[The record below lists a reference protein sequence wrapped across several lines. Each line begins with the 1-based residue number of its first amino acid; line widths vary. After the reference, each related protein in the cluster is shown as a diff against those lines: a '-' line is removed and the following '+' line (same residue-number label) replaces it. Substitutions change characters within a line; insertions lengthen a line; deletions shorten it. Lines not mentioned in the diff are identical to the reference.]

1 MPKRPIIIISVL
13 CVIALALGYWSGQE
27 EQEVTSGSD
36 VKSSGKTEPEFL
48 EKGLVAYYPF
58 NGNAEDESGNGHDGM
73 VNGPILSNDR
83 NGNPNSAYFF
93 DSKKTDHIL
102 LPDHELIKT
111 LRTNYS
117 VSFWLWT
124 RDVTQ
129 DSYIIS
135 KDGWGVGA
143 DQWYILFGYV
153 DETISFGC
161 CAGEEIHSSKMMK
174 RDTWQHVVIS
184 HDGEDF
190 KICFNG
196 VNDTIRQRRL
206 SLPRAE
212 GRGVRFGGARG
223 TSGSHF
229 TGKLDDIR
237 IYNRALSAEEVKALY
252 EFEKAN

>member
-153 DETISFGC
+153 DETISLDVVLVKISYSKSEKNLATC
-161 CAGEEIHSSKMMK
+161 CH
-174 RDTWQHVVIS
+174 
-184 HDGEDF
+184 
-190 KICFNG
+190 
-196 VNDTIRQRRL
+196 
-206 SLPRAE
+206 
-212 GRGVRFGGARG
+212 
-223 TSGSHF
+223 
-229 TGKLDDIR
+229 
-237 IYNRALSAEEVKALY
+237 
-252 EFEKAN
+252 